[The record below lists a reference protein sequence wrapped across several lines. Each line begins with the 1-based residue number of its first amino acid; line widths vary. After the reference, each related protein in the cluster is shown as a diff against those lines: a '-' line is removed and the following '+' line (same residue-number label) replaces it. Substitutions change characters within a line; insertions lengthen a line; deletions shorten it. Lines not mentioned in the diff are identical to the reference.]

1 VPLYIF
7 AQLLGGFCG
16 GGIVYANYF
25 HAIDIVEGGPGIR
38 TISGSGDLLATYA
51 VRSGHYSHQPL
62 LIAS

>member
-1 VPLYIF
+1 VPFYIF

-16 GGIVYANYF
+16 AGVYANYF

-51 VRSGHYSHQPL
+51 VRSVHYSHQPL
-62 LIAS
+62 LIIS